1 MERNFEI
8 ILGEQCAPTLAG
20 LKPAS
25 LFRWQ
30 GTRHDLQGTQSALQG
45 TRHDLQGTQSALQ
58 GTRHDLQGTQPD
70 LIDKWSRLLAAYGIG
85 LRRMKNCPGGNA
97 CLLYLYRGRW
107 LYRLLS
113 APENLSF
120 LRRCGYDITHGCG
133 GLLRQL
139 ERRLCTNEQFPHEIG
154 IFLGYPL
161 EDVEGFIANA
171 GQNYTCLGCWKA
183 YGDPDAAQER
193 FQRYHSCTEIYRRNL
208 QQALLLLHF
217 IKVRFY
223 RK

>member
-1 MERNFEI
+1 MKRNFETV
-8 ILGEQCAPTLAG
+8 LGEQCAPTLAG

-30 GTRHDLQGTQSALQG
+30 GTQPDLRSRTEFQAAPPDLQGVQPGLQEAQRNLRG
-45 TRHDLQGTQSALQ
+45 TA
-58 GTRHDLQGTQPD
+58 PD
-70 LIDKWSRLLAAYGIG
+70 LIDKWSRVLAAYGIG
-85 LRRMKNCPGGNA
+85 LRRMKNCPGGNG

-107 LYRLLS
+107 LCRLLS
-113 APENLSF
+113 TPENLSF
-120 LRRCGYDITHGCG
+120 LRRYGYDITHGCG

-139 ERRLCTNEQFPHEIG
+139 ERRLCTQEQFPHEIG

-208 QQALLLLHF
+208 QRGIPLTRLIIAA
-217 IKVRFY
+217 
-223 RK
+223 